1 MNNPLPP
8 PRLRSACWLLLVLC
22 VAGLSCGCQLLGV
35 LADKAPDPTVGP
47 KYKGLAGQK
56 VAVMV
61 WADRATSID
70 WPHLQLDV
78 TRGIQGRLGDAA
90 HVKKPLEEIKGT
102 TFVAPESVVRFQHD
116 HPETEMEPVTDIAP
130 KIDITRLIY
139 IEITQFSTRPEESL
153 ELYRGSMSG
162 NVKVV
167 EVVNGRAKIAYQE
180 ENIKVVYPEDSPEEG
195 LPGGD
200 DIQMYEKT
208 LDAFSTQVANRF
220 LTHVEPRK

>member
-1 MNNPLPP
+1 MNNPLP
-8 PRLRSACWLLLVLC
+8 PRLRSACWLLLALSL
-22 VAGLSCGCQLLGV
+22 AGLSAGCQLLGV
-35 LADKAPDPTVGP
+35 MAAKSPDVPVGP

-78 TRGIQGRLGDAA
+78 TRGIHSRLSDAV
-90 HVKKPLEEIKGT
+90 HVKKPPEEIKGT

-116 HPETEMEPVTDIAP
+116 HPEIETESVIDIAP
-130 KIDITRLIY
+130 KIDITRLVY
-139 IEITQFSTRPEESL
+139 VEINEFSTRPEESL
-153 ELYRGSMSG
+153 QLYRGSMSG
-162 NVKVV
+162 NLKVV
-167 EVVNGRAKIAYQE
+167 EVVNGRARIAYQE

-195 LPGGD
+195 IPGGD

-208 LDAFSTQVANRF
+208 LDAFSTEVANRF
-220 LTHVEPRK
+220 LTHIEPRK

>member
-1 MNNPLPP
+1 MNHRPP
-8 PRLRSACWLLLVLC
+8 PLRLACRILLAFSLL
-22 VAGLSCGCQLLGV
+22 GSMSGCQWLGV

-78 TRGIQGRLGDAA
+78 TRGVQARLSDPA
-90 HVKKPLEEIKGT
+90 HTKNPPAEVRGT
-102 TFVAPESVVRFQHD
+102 TFVAPESVVRYQHD
-116 HPETEMEPVTDIAP
+116 HPETETEPVTDIAP
-130 KIDITRLIY
+130 RIDITRLIY
-139 IEITQFSTRPEESL
+139 VEVTQFSTRPEDSL

-167 EVVNGRAKIAYQE
+167 EVVNGRAKVAFQE
-180 ENIKVVYPEDSPEEG
+180 EDIKVHYPEDSPEEG
-195 LPGGD
+195 IPGGD
-200 DIQMYEKT
+200 DLQMYEKT

-220 LTHVEPRK
+220 LTHTEPRK